1 MAKLSEMAI
10 EREREIDAIW
20 RKALGTCVLCL
31 GKIEGL
37 NEGLELNQCLGVR
50 DTGEQVPISYITIV
64 AAPEF
69 VLPEGLQYLYQP
81 GWELH
86 YCRFGKS
93 QEGLIVCDLHEWEHR
108 LITAV

>member
-1 MAKLSEMAI
+1 MAI
-10 EREREIDAIW
+10 ERERERDRCYMEESSW
-20 RKALGTCVLCL
+20 NLCL
-31 GKIEGL
+31 VFGQDLEGL

-93 QEGLIVCDLHEWEHR
+93 QEGFIVCDLHEWEHR